1 MKYILGGILLN
12 SVVACVP
19 LDTEPY
25 DRETDLSFWN
35 KEGSALYALNACYP
49 TLYSAEEVLYADAM
63 TDNAYTKVQTG
74 FNQSIGNG
82 SYSTAYPYV
91 ESVWDSRYAGIRACN
106 ELINTIN
113 KVPGLSDELRNRYC
127 AEAMVI
133 RAFHYFELYS
143 RFGDVPYFTNVITIE
158 ESQQL
163 PRTSKAEVVT
173 NILAELDQVIDNNY
187 LPASYSST
195 EDKGRITK
203 WAAMALKA
211 RILLFEGRWEEL
223 KAVTSTIMTQGG
235 FSLFPNYA
243 GLFEVANENNEEII
257 LDLQYLSPD
266 REQQIQYQFLPPTL
280 KGYAQLAP
288 LNELVQ
294 SYITDNGKAIDE
306 AGANYDSSK
315 PFEHRDPRLAATICY
330 TGNSYILP
338 DGTTQVINCDKGSNP
353 DGYGFSSNCS
363 PTGYYIKK
371 YWDRTYRDNLYS
383 GLNIILIRYADVLLM
398 NAEALVEL
406 GEFSETD
413 WNNTIRPLRERAGFT
428 DEQALK
434 FPGTSANLRE
444 IVRRE
449 RRSELALE
457 GLRLKDIVRWR
468 IADKVMNG
476 YCHGLYTGD
485 AVGTDDG
492 YVRVENRVF
501 DANKHYL
508 WPIPQSERDLNHN
521 LTQNPNW

>member
-1 MKYILGGILLN
+1 
-12 SVVACVP
+12 
-19 LDTEPY
+19 
-25 DRETDLSFWN
+25 
-35 KEGSALYALNACYP
+35 
-49 TLYSAEEVLYADAM
+49 
-63 TDNAYTKVQTG
+63 
-74 FNQSIGNG
+74 
-82 SYSTAYPYV
+82 
-91 ESVWDSRYAGIRACN
+91 
-106 ELINTIN
+106 
-113 KVPGLSDELRNRYC
+113 
-127 AEAMVI
+127 
-133 RAFHYFELYS
+133 
-143 RFGDVPYFTNVITIE
+143 
-158 ESQQL
+158 
-163 PRTSKAEVVT
+163 
-173 NILAELDQVIDNNY
+173 
-187 LPASYSST
+187 
-195 EDKGRITK
+195 
-203 WAAMALKA
+203 MALKA

-223 KAVTSTIMTQGG
+223 KNVTSTIMTQGG
-235 FSLFPNYA
+235 FNLFNSYS
-243 GLFEVANENNEEII
+243 GLFEVANENNEEVI

-266 REQQIQYQFLPPTL
+266 REHQTQYQFLPPTL

-306 AGANYDSSK
+306 AGANYDPAK

-413 WNNTIRPLRERAGFT
+413 WNKTIRPLRVRAGFT

-434 FPGTSANLRE
+434 FPGASADLRE
-444 IVRRE
+444 IIRRE

-476 YCHGLYTGD
+476 YCHGIYTGD

>member
-1 MKYILGGILLN
+1 MRTFSMMKYIVGGILLN

-25 DRETDLSFWN
+25 DRETDLSFWE

-91 ESVWDSRYAGIRACN
+91 ESVWDSRYAGIRVCN
-106 ELINTIN
+106 QLLNNID
-113 KVPGLSDELRNRYC
+113 KVPGLSEELRNRYC

-163 PRTSKAEVVT
+163 PRTSKTEIIA
-173 NILAELDQVIDNNY
+173 NILGELDQIIDNDY
-187 LPASYSST
+187 LPASYSSS

-223 KAVTSTIMTQGG
+223 KNVTSTIMTQGG
-235 FSLFPNYA
+235 FNLFNSYS
-243 GLFEVANENNEEII
+243 GLFEVANENNEEVI

-266 REQQIQYQFLPPTL
+266 REHQTQYQFLPPTL

-306 AGANYDSSK
+306 AGANYDSAK

-413 WNNTIRPLRERAGFT
+413 WN
-428 DEQALK
+428 K
-434 FPGTSANLRE
+434 FSR
-444 IVRRE
+444 
-449 RRSELALE
+449 
-457 GLRLKDIVRWR
+457 
-468 IADKVMNG
+468 
-476 YCHGLYTGD
+476 
-485 AVGTDDG
+485 
-492 YVRVENRVF
+492 
-501 DANKHYL
+501 
-508 WPIPQSERDLNHN
+508 
-521 LTQNPNW
+521 